1 MHHLIISQVK
11 NSRLAMIN
19 NLIYKCTQQF
29 NYHTTCTK
37 KILTT
42 PSIAIGR
49 GPCLQGQELN
59 KPITHTKLTN
69 TSEIREIT
77 DFIYN
82 RVWLQHR
89 SIDMCKMMDNSH
101 RRGFK
106 VFLYINTHKENYEE
120 VYSYNQFPNQGNRVY
135 FQKIS
140 WANPRVGT
148 MKSWGGS
155 KIILEQVNWSV
166 EWPNRSQIIEGSQN
180 CWVG

>member
-1 MHHLIISQVK
+1 
-11 NSRLAMIN
+11 MIN

-29 NYHTTCTK
+29 NYHIACTK

-101 RRGFK
+101 WRGFK
-106 VFLYINTHKENYEE
+106 VFSYINNHKENYEE
-120 VYSYNQFPNQGNRVY
+120 VYNYNQFPNQGHRVY

-140 WANPRVGT
+140 WANPGLVPWRVEGVL
-148 MKSWGGS
+148 KASWNKQTYPLNDPTYHRSLKGS
-155 KIILEQVNWSV
+155 KIVRLATES
-166 EWPNRSQIIEGSQN
+166 
-180 CWVG
+180 